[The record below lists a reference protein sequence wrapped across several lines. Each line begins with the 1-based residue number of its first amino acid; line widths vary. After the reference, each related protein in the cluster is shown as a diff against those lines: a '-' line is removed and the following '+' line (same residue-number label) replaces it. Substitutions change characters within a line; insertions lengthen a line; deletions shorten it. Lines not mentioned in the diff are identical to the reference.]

1 MSEQFNSFTAL
12 LADTLE
18 KSSHSHPPSPKD
30 KQAVQVEA
38 AKFEAAKEVHQ
49 SVDVDVYLAEIN
61 QLKTDLVEKESIING
76 LQENLE
82 SKSAAL
88 AALQVKL
95 NESEEAQREIS
106 NTLKAWKDQN
116 DVLEQVI
123 RDKNTD
129 IEHLRTQI
137 ETTENVRKEEY
148 AKLSNM
154 EKERIV
160 LLEKTNLLEIKLNQ
174 QMDINLSLEK
184 LLKDETTKKRI
195 METQLHA
202 NEEYKTK
209 YVHCEETLHGLQD
222 EYKTLETQY
231 SEAKETIKKLQL
243 HVEEI
248 IRQKNELE
256 IRCKEVDREM
266 TMRTD
271 SMKQEILELSD
282 KVSANE
288 LENASLREKLEVTQR
303 ELQNTREVVS
313 SGETV
318 AASLRE
324 SLSAVELELN
334 TERQNGNHRSNA
346 LEEQLRVSIADGECV
361 REMNAKLARAV
372 QLTEERMQATQQELE
387 YVKEQHRLTIESM
400 AQSLEAAEKRALR
413 AEAEADRVSN
423 LGVETDIM
431 RQKLADVEG
440 RLSTE
445 LSQKASLQQEVDML
459 KSKYLELQYE
469 NEVAQQSRMKLQGE
483 FKELTERHVSEVA
496 TLQERAKLERHA
508 IETKLQ
514 QEIDLVNELEVKVH
528 DKELQLQHQI
538 KISNELEEKAKWL
551 KDQCDMKEK
560 ELRETLE
567 KSSLHESTLQ
577 RLEEKKKKDLEYLK
591 RQNEQIADLQRRL
604 DQRDEAHE
612 DTVNELK
619 RSLELGEV
627 KARLAEERESHLV
640 AKCSALE
647 EHIVQLES
655 SLELTRKELKALQQ
669 QLPPSPSGESHSQSP
684 SSESDDSYVVVA
696 TGSKSL
702 PGEPVSNS
710 DKKNHPEAA
719 KENTSSIIEK
729 LTLEV
734 S

>member
-1 MSEQFNSFTAL
+1 MSEQFNSFTVL

-30 KQAVQVEA
+30 NQAVQVEA

-129 IEHLRTQI
+129 IEHLRTQM

-148 AKLSNM
+148 AKFSNM
-154 EKERIV
+154 EKEMIV

-209 YVHCEETLHGLQD
+209 YLHCEETLHGLQD

-271 SMKQEILELSD
+271 GMKQEILELSD

-483 FKELTERHVSEVA
+483 LKELTERHVSEVA
-496 TLQERAKLERHA
+496 TLQESSKLERHA

-514 QEIDLVNELEVKVH
+514 QEIDLVNELAEKVH

>member
-76 LQENLE
+76 LQETLE

-95 NESEEAQREIS
+95 NESEEAQREIY

-271 SMKQEILELSD
+271 GMKQEILELSD

-483 FKELTERHVSEVA
+483 LKELTERHVSEVA
-496 TLQERAKLERHA
+496 TLQESSKLERHA

-514 QEIDLVNELEVKVH
+514 QEIDLVNELAEKVH

>member
-76 LQENLE
+76 LQETLE

-95 NESEEAQREIS
+95 NESEEAQREIY

-129 IEHLRTQI
+129 IEHLRTQM

-148 AKLSNM
+148 AKFSNM
-154 EKERIV
+154 EKEMIV

-209 YVHCEETLHGLQD
+209 YLHCEETLHGLQD

-400 AQSLEAAEKRALR
+400 APSLEAAEKRALR

>member
-1 MSEQFNSFTAL
+1 MSEQFNSFTVL

-30 KQAVQVEA
+30 NQAVQVEA

-76 LQENLE
+76 LQETLE

-95 NESEEAQREIS
+95 NESEEAQREIY

-612 DTVNELK
+612 DTVHELK